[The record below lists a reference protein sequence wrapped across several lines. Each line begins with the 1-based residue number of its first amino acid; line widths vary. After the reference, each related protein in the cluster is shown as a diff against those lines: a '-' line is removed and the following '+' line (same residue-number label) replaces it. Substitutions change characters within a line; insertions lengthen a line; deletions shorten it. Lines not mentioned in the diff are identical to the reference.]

1 MTFLI
6 KKTEVKDNTKDK
18 TSISF
23 ALLRKLENYREGLKE
38 NKSLILPGFTYW
50 IFFQSVSYGYILTQL

>member
-1 MTFLI
+1 MTSLI
-6 KKTEVKDNTKDK
+6 KKTEVKDNTKEK

-38 NKSLILPGFTYW
+38 NKSLIYQGLHIGYSFSLFPMD
-50 IFFQSVSYGYILTQL
+50 IF